1 MNAVST
7 EIIPFNQIERMAN
20 AAAKSGLFGVKNPDQ
35 ALALMLVAQAEGVHP
50 ARAMQE
56 YHVIQGRPALKAD
69 AMLARFQAA
78 GGKVEWKEYTDQKV
92 IGVFSHPQGGS
103 ISIEWTMLRAQAA
116 GLSGKETWKAYPRQM
131 LRSRVISEGVRT
143 VYPGVATGSYT
154 AEEVADM
161 ELHDVTS
168 DKPVTIEQAVEQ
180 AASAL
185 TPDERA
191 EHISAMKEAGDIEGL
206 AAAFSAAWKHAGNAN
221 DKPARDLFKQVY
233 DSEKASIEAAA

>member
-1 MNAVST
+1 MKSTQELRRRASECREYRNYPVQPDRAHGQCRGEVWIVRREESRPGAGVDARRAGRRRASGARDAGIPRHSRPTCAQGRRHAGAVSGCWRQGRV
-7 EIIPFNQIERMAN
+7 EGIHRPESDRRVQPSAGRIDQYRMDDATR
-20 AAAKSGLFGVKNPDQ
+20 SGGRVVRKGD
-35 ALALMLVAQAEGVHP
+35 VEGVP
-50 ARAMQE
+50 A
-56 YHVIQGRPALKAD
+56 
-69 AMLARFQAA
+69 
-78 GGKVEWKEYTDQKV
+78 
-92 IGVFSHPQGGS
+92 
-103 ISIEWTMLRAQAA
+103 
-116 GLSGKETWKAYPRQM
+116 
-131 LRSRVISEGVRT
+131 

-206 AAAFSAAWKHAGNAN
+206 AAAFSAAWKHAGAAN
-221 DKPARDLFKQVY
+221 DKPARELFKQVY
-233 DSEKASIEAAA
+233 NSEKASIEAA

>member
-1 MNAVST
+1 MS
-7 EIIPFNQIERMAN
+7 EE
-20 AAAKSGLFGVKNPDQ
+20 
-35 ALALMLVAQAEGVHP
+35 P
-50 ARAMQE
+50 AD
-56 YHVIQGRPALKAD
+56 YHVDITPERFSPPPRRPSVRSLC
-69 AMLARFQAA
+69 AR
-78 GGKVEWKEYTDQKV
+78 
-92 IGVFSHPQGGS
+92 S
-103 ISIEWTMLRAQAA
+103 MR
-116 GLSGKETWKAYPRQM
+116 
-131 LRSRVISEGVRT
+131 RSL
-143 VYPGVATGSYT
+143 PCAATGSYT

-233 DSEKASIEAAA
+233 DAQKADIGALS